1 MSKLRLGDGFDEG
14 VTQGPLINKAQF
26 DKVGNVLGAQ
36 DIYTEL
42 PLKIH
47 NLVFQNNGGS
57 LR

>member
-57 LR
+57 